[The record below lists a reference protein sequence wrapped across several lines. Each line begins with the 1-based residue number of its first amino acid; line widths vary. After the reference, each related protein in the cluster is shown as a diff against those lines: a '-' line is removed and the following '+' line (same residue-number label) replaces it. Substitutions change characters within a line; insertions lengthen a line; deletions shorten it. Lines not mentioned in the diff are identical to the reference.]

1 MAVLGFRVLVFCG
14 FLVMADED
22 ELDDEME
29 GEEGEDLDG
38 EGGEDSEKSGG
49 TKKVLIIV
57 AVFLLLVVGG
67 FAGAYFTG
75 LLDPVIAWIT
85 GGEVEKKP
93 EEEKKEASIN
103 AVFFPLEE
111 IIVNLNT
118 GGRKSTFLKVKVNL
132 ELADAGDIKRIEAV
146 MPRIMD
152 NFQVYLRE
160 LRIEDL
166 KGSAGMYRLRE
177 ELLTRVNLAA
187 APAKV
192 NDVLFK
198 EMLVQ

>member
-1 MAVLGFRVLVFCG
+1 
-14 FLVMADED
+14 MADEE
-22 ELDDEME
+22 ELDDERDD
-29 GEEGEDLDG
+29 GEDEDLEDEDG
-38 EGGEDSEKSGG
+38 EGSDKPGG
-49 TKKVLIIV
+49 SKK
-57 AVFLLLVVGG
+57 LLLIVGVILLLAVGG
-67 FAGAYFTG
+67 FAAAYFTG
-75 LLDPVIAWIT
+75 LIDPVIAWIT
-85 GGEVEKKP
+85 GDEED
-93 EEEKKEASIN
+93 EEEVKSVEGN

-111 IIVNLNT
+111 VIVNLNT
-118 GGRKSTFLKVKVNL
+118 GGRQSTFLKIKISL
-132 ELADAGDIKRIEAV
+132 ELADAVDIPRIETV

-166 KGSAGMYRLRE
+166 KGAAGMYRLRE
-177 ELLTRVNLAA
+177 ELLTRVNVAV